1 MTVINNRTPN
11 LSLALPH
18 QDNKLKD
25 DVARLREA
33 LGSLDTIVFGKAT
46 PADITAAIAALLNG
60 APAALDTLKE
70 LADAIADDANF
81 AATMTTA
88 LAGKAALVHTHAMSD
103 ITGLVAALA
112 AKLSAVPIATPSV
125 LGGVKVGAGLAV
137 DGDGTLSTTSIA
149 TQSYT
154 EQSVTPGSNGQTL
167 FTVSGGYTPGL
178 FDVFVN
184 GVKLYGNGDD
194 YTATN
199 GTTVTLTTGVNTTDT
214 LQFRIWAVFNV
225 ANALLLAG
233 GSLSGALN
241 EAQGA
246 DVASA
251 STVNLT
257 TATGNKLNLTGNA
270 TINTITLA
278 AGAERTLILT
288 GSPTFTH
295 SSTLVCPSGAPIIGA
310 AGDKVIVVGLTGGIT
325 HIVSYTRASG
335 RPVIYDVPGSMVLLN
350 PGGFVAAGAA
360 SVSLENYY
368 DTTYD
373 RYFVYGCNV
382 TVGTDAVDLL
392 LQMKIAGSYPTT
404 SYTSTEQITIATAST
419 YTGAMSPGSGIK
431 LADSMS
437 SNAFA
442 SASFEIE
449 FDMPAETAKHK
460 KVKFSGVAYAGGGNN
475 NAKMMTGIGEYA
487 GGTGAL
493 TGLKIYPAS
502 GTISGTFYVFG
513 VKKA

>member
-18 QDNKLKD
+18 QDNELKD

-137 DGDGTLSTTSIA
+137 AGDGTLSTTSIA

-233 GSLSGALN
+233 GSMSGALN

-295 SSTLVCPSGAPIIGA
+295 SSTLVCPGLANIVGA
-310 AGDKVIVVGLTGGIT
+310 AGDKLTVVGFTGGIT
-325 HIVSYTRASG
+325 QIVSYTRASG
-335 RPVIYDVPGSMVLLN
+335 RPVIYDVAGSMVLLTPN
-350 PGGFVAAGAA
+350 GIVASGAA
-360 SVSLENYY
+360 SVDLENYY
-368 DTTYD
+368 DSTYD
-373 RYFVYGCNV
+373 HYVVLGCNV
-382 TVGTDAVDLL
+382 THATDSTDLY
-392 LQMKIAGSYPTT
+392 LQFKIAGSYV
-404 SYTSTEQITIATAST
+404 TASYQSHIHASSSVSTT
-419 YTGAMSPGSGIK
+419 YTGFASPGSAIK
-431 LADSMS
+431 MADAV
-437 SNAFA
+437 SNNAA
-442 SASFEIE
+442 AANSFRVELD
-449 FDMPAETAKHK
+449 FPAETAKWK
-460 KVKFSGVAYAGGGNN
+460 KVQFTGVSTAGGGSNQTKLMN
-475 NAKMMTGIGEYA
+475 GGGNYI

-493 TGLKIYPAS
+493 TGLRFKAS
-502 GTISGTFYVFG
+502 SGNISGTFYVFG